1 MLQLSYST
9 KEEIPEGSASLYAEK
24 DGKWALQLADN
35 VVPKSQL
42 DEFRSNNIDLLK
54 AKDAL
59 AKQLKTFDGVDLDKY
74 NTALKKIQ
82 DTDDQNLLD
91 AGKVDELVEKRVERM
106 KSDFDG
112 KSNALGLKIDELGNE
127 NSSLKVQLSDV
138 LINSQINQAI
148 NEIGRPREG
157 AIQDIIRRGKA
168 LYQIVDGTPTPIG
181 PDGNTVF
188 GKDGKQAL
196 TFKEWATGLMETA
209 GFLFETATG
218 GGATGN
224 MGNNAGVKSK
234 IIASGDVEAFGHNLA
249 DIAAGKVSVV

>member
-1 MLQLSYST
+1 MLKLSYST
-9 KEEIPEGSASLYAEK
+9 KEEIPEGSASLYGEK
-24 DGKWALQLADN
+24 EGKWLLLLEDN
-35 VVPKSQL
+35 VVPKAQL
-42 DEFRSNNIDLLK
+42 DEFRTNNIELLK
-54 AKDAL
+54 AKDSL
-59 AKQLKTFDGVDLDKY
+59 SKQLKTFDGVDLDKY
-74 NTALKKIQ
+74 TTALKKIQ
-82 DTDDQNLLD
+82 DSDDQNLLD

-112 KSNALGLKIDELGNE
+112 KSSALGVKIDGLVDE
-127 NSSLKVQLSDV
+127 NATLKVQLSDV

-148 NEIGRPREG
+148 NEIGRPRDG

-168 LYQIVDGTPTPIG
+168 LYQIVDGKPTPIG

-196 TFKEWATGLMETA
+196 TFKEWATGLMESA

-224 MGNNAGVKSK
+224 SSGNSGVKSK
-234 IIASGDVEAFGHNLA
+234 IINSGDIEAFGNNLA